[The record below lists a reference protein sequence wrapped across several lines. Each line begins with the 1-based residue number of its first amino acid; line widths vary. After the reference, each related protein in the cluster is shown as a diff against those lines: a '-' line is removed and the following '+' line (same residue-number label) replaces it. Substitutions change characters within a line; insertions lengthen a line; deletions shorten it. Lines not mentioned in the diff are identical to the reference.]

1 VKSDQRIV
9 RQMLPSGATYDG
21 IYEVY
26 YDEEGRP
33 ISRATQLS
41 TLIAPTTKALAI
53 GLSDMRRAFDRPIL
67 LEVNDKYERFVE
79 ISTTGDMT

>member
-1 VKSDQRIV
+1 MKSDQRIV
-9 RQMLPSGATYDG
+9 RQILPSGATYDG

-33 ISRATQLS
+33 TSRATQLS
-41 TLIAPTTKALAI
+41 TLLAPTTKALVI

-67 LEVNDKYERFVE
+67 LEVNDEQGRFVE
-79 ISTTGDMT
+79 ISTQGDMT

>member
-9 RQMLPSGATYDG
+9 RQILPSGATYDG

-26 YDEEGRP
+26 YDEERRP

>member
-1 VKSDQRIV
+1 MKSDQRIV
-9 RQMLPSGATYDG
+9 RQILPSGATYDG

-26 YDEEGRP
+26 YDEERRP

>member
-1 VKSDQRIV
+1 MKSDQRVV
-9 RQMLPSGATYDG
+9 RQILPSGATYDG

-26 YDEEGRP
+26 YDEEGKA
-33 ISRATQLS
+33 ISRASQLS

-53 GLSDMRRAFDRPIL
+53 ALSDMRRAFDRPIL

-79 ISTTGDMT
+79 ISTVGDMT